1 MNSYNIQLKKL
12 RESQS
17 LSTRECAKKIGISS
31 IRLYLYEEGYFKP
44 SKKAKKKI
52 EDYFGTSISM
62 EGLDAYPSPISNE
75 IENKVDKKKLFSK
88 RIIFGALSLLMIAFT
103 VTGSVL
109 FTKSVNNVDP
119 YYGEIYVHARENVE
133 IRGTLGHDLV
143 TGLEYYQ
150 FERRDEEEL
159 GSIIFYKTDN
169 LLYFNETSY
178 SASSFDA
185 QMGKGRY
192 HFIFGGPLGVKSNVC
207 QFSYG
212 SVTNGS
218 YFTCSFKYENGTV
231 KEINDF
237 VIRVQSD
244 VEITE
249 ELALGFINSKL
260 GDMEFFLSSV
270 LLSELLGQDVS
281 FYEDFLPS
289 REQGRIVNYYLQIVG
304 LSFII
309 PGILFFFIFLWIF
322 TRLMVVN
329 IKPRLVVT
337 SGLVENERHK
347 PLPNDINMRVGL
359 PDFVILVVA
368 RVLTV
373 SSIFLMI
380 LGFISSVGVFSLP
393 SFFHNPNYLSFLKIS
408 LLAGIFLNHFIVLG
422 RHKKPDELLKK
433 IIYNLYIFLLFATL
447 ETAIIGITNAWG
459 YDFASLIYQYLPG
472 NIFQV
477 VAVQY
482 IIYLFLFFQP
492 PFLNDDKKVMR
503 YIWHGFSLIPLA
515 FLVVSYFVS
524 NSYMLVYGV
533 KENLYINFWFPNG
546 FLPLSMVS
554 TLFMYTSFG
563 FNLYKER
570 KYGIKNSQ
578 IYSYG
583 DRYTLIENSICV
595 FYLILVGLFDLLFIH
610 NQYGYYLGLGYNQWI
625 FTLIPFI
632 ILMKYSPNK
641 KQTVL
646 LSGELDE
653 ISRAIGN

>member
-1 MNSYNIQLKKL
+1 MNSYNVQLKKL
-12 RESQS
+12 RESHS
-17 LSTRECAKKIGISS
+17 LSIRECAKKIGISS

-52 EDYFGTSISM
+52 EEYFSTSISM
-62 EGLDAYPSPISNE
+62 EGLDAYPSPVLNE
-75 IENKVDKKKLFSK
+75 IENDVDKKSLFKK
-88 RIIFGALSLLMIAFT
+88 RVIFGSLSLLMVGLTIS
-103 VTGSVL
+103 GGIL
-109 FTKSVNNVDP
+109 FSKSVDNVDP
-119 YYGEIYVHARENVE
+119 YYGETYVHARENVE
-133 IRGTLGHDLV
+133 IRGMLGHDLV

-150 FERRDEEEL
+150 FERSAEEEQ

-178 SASSFDA
+178 STSSFDPG
-185 QMGKGRY
+185 MGKGRY
-192 HFIFGGPLGVKSNVC
+192 HFIFGGPLGVNSNVC
-207 QFSYG
+207 TFSYG
-212 SVTNGS
+212 SVSNGS
-218 YFTCSFKYENGTV
+218 YFTCTFDYQNKEVT
-231 KEINDF
+231 EINDF

-249 ELALGFINSKL
+249 ELAIKFINSKI
-260 GDMEFFLSSV
+260 GDMEFFLSSN
-270 LLSELLGQDVS
+270 LLSDILGEDVS

-289 REQGRIVNYYLQIVG
+289 REQGRIINYYLQIIG
-304 LSFII
+304 LVLII
-309 PGILFFFIFLWIF
+309 PGILLFFIFFWIF
-322 TRLMVVN
+322 TRQMIVN
-329 IKPRLVVT
+329 IKPRLVGT
-337 SGLVENERHK
+337 SGPVENKEYK
-347 PLPNDINMRVGL
+347 PLPHDINMRVGL
-359 PDFVILVVA
+359 PDFVILVIA
-368 RVLTV
+368 RVLSV
-373 SSIFLMI
+373 SAIFLMI
-380 LGFISSVGVFSLP
+380 LGFISSIGVFPLP
-393 SFFHNPNYLSFLKIS
+393 SFFHHPKYLSFLKIS

-433 IIYNLYIFLLFATL
+433 IVYNLYIFLLFATL

-472 NIFQV
+472 NVFQV
-477 VAVQY
+477 IAVQY

-492 PFLNDDKKVMR
+492 PFLNEDKKVMR

-515 FLVVSYFVS
+515 FLIVSYFVS

-533 KENLYINFWFPNG
+533 RENLYINFWFPNG
-546 FLPLSMVS
+546 FLALSMVS
-554 TLFMYTSFG
+554 TLFMYTSFA

-595 FYLILVGLFDLLFIH
+595 LYLILVGLFDLLFIH

-646 LSGELDE
+646 LSGEINE
-653 ISRAIGN
+653 ISRAIDG